1 MYFCHME
8 TNRQKKI
15 AGVIQKDLAEVI
27 AKVLRDAGQTG
38 VIVSVTK
45 VRVTPDLLQ
54 AKAYLSV
61 FPVEHATALIA
72 ELNEI
77 KHKIKHQIALLTK
90 NQMRRMPEIQF
101 FNDDSLE
108 YIETIEKAFKGTED
122 PLKNRDLLNKRKK
135 N

>member
-1 MYFCHME
+1 MYFCIME

-15 AGVIQKDLAEVI
+15 AGVIKKDLAEVI
-27 AKVLRDAGQTG
+27 AKVLRDAGQIG

-54 AKAYLSV
+54 SKAYLSV
-61 FPVEHATALIA
+61 FPVEHANAFIA

-77 KHKIKHQIALLTK
+77 KHKIKHKIAILTK
-90 NQMRRMPEIQF
+90 HQMRRMPEIQF
-101 FNDDSLE
+101 YNDDSLE
-108 YIETIEKAFKGTED
+108 YIDTIEKAFKGEDD
-122 PLKNRDLLNKRKK
+122 PLKNPELLDKRKK

>member
-1 MYFCHME
+1 ME

-54 AKAYLSV
+54 SKAYLSV
-61 FPVEHATALIA
+61 FPVEHANALISD
-72 ELNEI
+72 LNEI
-77 KHKIKHQIALLTK
+77 KHKIKHQIAVLTK
-90 NQMRRMPEIQF
+90 HQMRRMPEIQF

-108 YIETIEKAFKGTED
+108 YIDTIEKAFKGTED
-122 PLKNRDLLNKRKK
+122 PLKNPDLLNKRKK
-135 N
+135 S